1 MEKWSHPDITYEKL
15 CQDLKVF
22 LETILMSRGRKIRE
36 WNSETYKRALQWSDY
51 FHNVCNN

>member
-1 MEKWSHPDITYEKL
+1 MEKWSHPDITYERL
-15 CQDLKVF
+15 CQDLKIF

-51 FHNVCNN
+51 FHNVCS